1 MMFMTKISRRTFI
14 GGSAAMGALLT
25 SPELVK
31 ALTSQPYPRVKVANI
46 RNLRVGEPVSFNY
59 PDENSPAVLIKLGER
74 AHGGVGPDGDIVA
87 YSSLCTH
94 MGCPVSYSKKRFVCA
109 CHYSMFDP
117 AKNGQTYQGHA
128 SEWLPQIILRFEPS
142 TGDIYA
148 EGVEG
153 LIWGR
158 VRNVLK
164 ATKK

>member
-59 PDENSPAVLIKLGER
+59 P
-74 AHGGVGPDGDIVA
+74 
-87 YSSLCTH
+87 
-94 MGCPVSYSKKRFVCA
+94 
-109 CHYSMFDP
+109 
-117 AKNGQTYQGHA
+117 
-128 SEWLPQIILRFEPS
+128 
-142 TGDIYA
+142 YA

-158 VRNVLK
+158 EP
-164 ATKK
+164 